1 VVAHVVLADRLQE
14 RVGADQVGLHEG
26 PRVGQRVVVVRL
38 GGKVH
43 DQVGL
48 SHEPVDE
55 LGVGN
60 VALDEGDLVQHAI
73 ERGLGARVGQCIQ
86 DGDLRVR
93 ALGEGQVDE
102 VATDEPGAAGDEDLH
117 AAQPTDARRWS
128 RLARGR

>member
-1 VVAHVVLADRLQE
+1 MPIRL
-14 RVGADQVGLHEG
+14 VCNEG

-73 ERGLGARVGQCIQ
+73 ERGLVPA
-86 DGDLRVR
+86 
-93 ALGEGQVDE
+93 
-102 VATDEPGAAGDEDLH
+102 
-117 AAQPTDARRWS
+117 
-128 RLARGR
+128 